1 LHFQPEK
8 RWSLEKVIEEACN
21 IRNLQRLRQ
30 KSIAGDDDMEM
41 RMANTTSEFFASGL
55 KKAKKKGRY
64 KHLEMGEILFKEG
77 EPIDCNDLYIIQK
90 GAV

>member
-1 LHFQPEK
+1 
-8 RWSLEKVIEEACN
+8 
-21 IRNLQRLRQ
+21 
-30 KSIAGDDDMEM
+30 MEM